1 MRHSSLV
8 AVTTILLLN
17 GCAAVNPNP
26 NLGMRATDYAIS
38 AGDCEGAKKLAEP
51 HALKGE
57 PWAQFRMGAL
67 LVAKICPKVS
77 ANDLQAAIDWL
88 SKAACYQSKSAW
100 ERGNDFVV
108 GPSGYFNARASST
121 KAAFKLADI
130 FLEFRRPGVSWYYI
144 DRARSEY
151 TPDEALHGELSQRL
165 TDIESAIGP
174 EQMAAIKREKANFCL
189 NGWTS
194 AQPGGQP
201 DLPHKAAAGRL
212 P

>member
-8 AVTTILLLN
+8 AVTTILLLT

-26 NLGMRATDYAIS
+26 NLGMRATDYVIS
-38 AGDCEGAKKLAEP
+38 DGDCEGAKKLAEP

-77 ANDLQAAIDWL
+77 AKDLPTAIDWL

-100 ERGNDFVV
+100 ERGNDLVV

-121 KAAFKLADI
+121 KAADMLADS
-130 FLEFRRPGVSWYYI
+130 RP
-144 DRARSEY
+144 D
-151 TPDEALHGELSQRL
+151 
-165 TDIESAIGP
+165 
-174 EQMAAIKREKANFCL
+174 F
-189 NGWTS
+189 
-194 AQPGGQP
+194 
-201 DLPHKAAAGRL
+201 RL
-212 P
+212 PTKVLPLLHD